1 MSGPTGPEPRRPRGA
16 RSGRSAQPGPADRSS
31 GGDAPRRVLGPYA
44 TVQPFEPGGAD
55 YNFMSGFNLDLGQ
68 LPQGASRVR
77 LSADAAALGLS
88 PEGWPGQVVGDVAIE
103 RSGDGITVRGRLRAT
118 AWLECFRCLKGFERM
133 VETPFEFYADRSG
146 TGRGRKHE
154 EQELERDHYMGFHD
168 GRRLDL
174 TEHAR
179 EALLVELPIAPHCR
193 EDCKGLCPRCGADLN
208 DGPCACQDPIAAT

>member
-1 MSGPTGPEPRRPRGA
+1 VSGPTGPEPRRPRGA
-16 RSGRSAQPGPADRSS
+16 RADRSANPKSSDRS
-31 GGDAPRRVLGPYA
+31 GGADVPRRPIGPYA
-44 TVQPFEPGGAD
+44 TVPTSEPGGSG

-68 LPQGASRVR
+68 LPQGASHVR
-77 LSADAAALGLS
+77 LSADSAALGLS

-103 RSGDGITVRGRLRAT
+103 RSGDGISVRGRLRTT

-146 TGRGRKHE
+146 TGRRYE

-174 TEHAR
+174 TELAR
-179 EALLVELPIAPHCR
+179 EALLIELPIAPHCR

-208 DGPCACQDPIAAT
+208 DGPCACQDPIAET